1 MFKLEIT
8 IVKHVEGKE
17 REKNRYIFRSMLFFK
32 TYFVFNEHFKLQF
45 LMKWNA
51 KHGWVEV
58 KLQWHKIS
66 FVFFCRK
73 IGAVDFVVIVVL
85 FHFLFT
91 GNSLKLKL
99 YAHRVKT
106 LKSPQH
112 TKEIISLTFY
122 AVFLQWH
129 GRKMESYSF

>member
-1 MFKLEIT
+1 M
-8 IVKHVEGKE
+8 E
-17 REKNRYIFRSMLFFK
+17 RK
-32 TYFVFNEHFKLQF
+32 TWLSGGETTMTQNILD
-45 LMKWNA
+45 
-51 KHGWVEV
+51 
-58 KLQWHKIS
+58 I
-66 FVFFCRK
+66 FCRK